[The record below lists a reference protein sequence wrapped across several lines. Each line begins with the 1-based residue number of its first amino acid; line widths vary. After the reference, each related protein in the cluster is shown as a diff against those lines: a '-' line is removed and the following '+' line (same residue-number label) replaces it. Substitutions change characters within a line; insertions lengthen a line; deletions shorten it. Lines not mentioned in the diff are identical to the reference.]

1 MSGWL
6 DALLEATENDV
17 DDIIKKAT
25 SGDAQG
31 ITDVN
36 HASTEVLDGG
46 ASTDPNALDYDKTN
60 TYSQNTPIGD
70 ENVAGTV
77 DRDIKTDT
85 NTSVASGN
93 ETKALESF
101 FTPDELRGIYTEA
114 VSEYICEKKDEIDK
128 RYKSKVEVK
137 VKEKAKKKADD
148 ITKGKD
154 KSKKKNEQLTTE
166 AAMQSFN
173 DAFDAIVGQF

>member
-17 DDIIKKAT
+17 DDIIEKAT

-46 ASTDPNALDYDKTN
+46 ASTDPNALNYDKTN
-60 TYSQNTPIGD
+60 LYSQDTPIGD

-77 DRDIKTDT
+77 ARDIKTDT
-85 NTSVASGN
+85 NTSVTSGN

-148 ITKGKD
+148 VVKG
-154 KSKKKNEQLTTE
+154 KKKNQQFTTE
-166 AAMQSFN
+166 SAMQSFN